1 MRGRSAAV
9 VMGYRH
15 PRHRLPEIAQLLR
28 HAFSTPTPLLAGQQA
43 AGDSI
48 AVLPVLF
55 HLLWCQELSADLS
68 TPLHQDTVV
77 TLAGAGR

>member
-1 MRGRSAAV
+1 MPSA
-9 VMGYRH
+9 H
-15 PRHRLPEIAQLLR
+15 PRRCWR
-28 HAFSTPTPLLAGQQA
+28 AGQA
-43 AGDSI
+43 AGDPI